1 MWCCGVVL
9 QSCCKCVKFLVL
21 EHVSLGQEWCTD
33 DNNTSLGIGWSPHVY
48 VACNHS
54 LSCVYVGVNVQVD
67 ALVARGIQA
76 GAATSSQSVVI
87 VKQLLNN
94 LCRDSC
100 KCKLLYLTPERIANP
115 GQVHNTLRNLHSR
128 GKLDRFVIDEA
139 HCVSQW
145 GHDFRPD
152 VR

>member
-1 MWCCGVVL
+1 M
-9 QSCCKCVKFLVL
+9 
-21 EHVSLGQEWCTD
+21 
-33 DNNTSLGIGWSPHVY
+33 
-48 VACNHS
+48 
-54 LSCVYVGVNVQVD
+54 
-67 ALVARGIQA
+67 
-76 GAATSSQSVVI
+76 
-87 VKQLLNN
+87 
-94 LCRDSC
+94 CRDSC

-152 VR
+152 VRRIWRCKRDFDLLIDVVALCSTFDWASSEIPILVCL